1 MSSTSAPSAA
11 PASESPHSGVAP
23 AWHTVVL
30 LVWLL
35 GISVIGTH
43 ADLAHGH
50 VVTYSI
56 VILVEWAMV
65 AFIWWGL
72 SRRGIRLSDLIGG
85 SWASPMY
92 FLRDLGLGIAFLLI
106 FGFGLLQAISY
117 LLNPET
123 PKAMTTMMPQTWFE
137 VILWVLMS
145 ITAGFCEEV
154 IFRGY
159 LLRQFSALTRSVV
172 GGIILQAVLF
182 GLSHGYQG
190 WKLMLLISIYG
201 ACFGVFARWRRSL
214 RPGMLAHALED
225 AAGGILGFLT
235 R

>member
-23 AWHTVVL
+23 AWHTAVL

-35 GISVIGTH
+35 GISFIGAH
-43 ADLAHGH
+43 VDLAHGH

-56 VILVEWAMV
+56 VLLMEWTMV
-65 AFIWWGL
+65 AFIWGL
-72 SRRGIRLSDLIGG
+72 RRRGIRLSDLIGG
-85 SWASPMY
+85 SWARPVY

-106 FGFGLLQAISY
+106 FGFGLLQALSY

-145 ITAGFCEEV
+145 LTAGFCEEV

-159 LLRQFSALTRSVV
+159 LLRQFPALTRSVV
-172 GGIILQAVLF
+172 GGIVLQAVLF

-214 RPGMLAHALED
+214 RPGMIAHALED
-225 AAGGILGFLT
+225 AAGGVLGFLA